1 MIGASHAIS
10 GAAVWVAIT
19 TPAGRLRHLVGRP
32 DRTHRRS
39 DRVRW
44 SRASAGRRPSERH
57 HRLLGFPAGSLVTGA
72 IGKATGGHRKG
83 MHSLLAVVGVLA
95 AAIALSHVTF
105 TPDGWDVTVQVG
117 AGIMAAACIAF
128 AVKVMHLAR
137 SWLVAWLTGIVAA
150 GITSWFF
157 PSHTWWLPVCLT
169 VGYFVHLLG
178 DFLTV
183 GGVPWLWPIM
193 PKPSKTVREHPIW
206 KQLWRP
212 FGGFALPLLGK
223 TGSWREQLLTV
234 AMTVYAGWG
243 TTVGFFAL

>member
-1 MIGASHAIS
+1 MMGASHAIS

-19 TPAGRLRHLVGRP
+19 TPAAGFGILSVDPIERIAGAIVCAGAALLP
-32 DRTHRRS
+32 DADHPNATIAYS
-39 DRVRW
+39 VP
-44 SRASAGRRPSERH
+44 G
-57 HRLLGFPAGSLVTGA
+57 GSLVTGA

-105 TPDGWDVTVQVG
+105 TPDGWDVTIQVG